1 MDKHILIVFFLLT
14 LSYSCLN
21 QNKNISQTKINHL
34 TSEVLRFTI
43 ENKCFNYSSF
53 AYDSIQNVISVSNNF
68 ILNISESDSI
78 VNLDLKNFLKNSD
91 STFIKSDTF
100 KINNWGNKQVI
111 MSDFNE
117 INSGW
122 DFQYILAKKING
134 TSKIKDIRSFI
145 FSKPYMVNVKD
156 GHEIL
161 FKVMRFF
168 ENPVEFQYVLV
179 LTDKFF
185 NIKKIECLEN
195 GKQIFMPMPPWEY
208 YDNQEQIYP
217 DTTYYDW

>member
-1 MDKHILIVFFLLT
+1 MLT

-68 ILNISESDSI
+68 ILNISEGDSI

-122 DFQYILAKKING
+122 DFQYILAKKLMVHLKL
-134 TSKIKDIRSFI
+134 KI
-145 FSKPYMVNVKD
+145 Y
-156 GHEIL
+156 EAL
-161 FKVMRFF
+161 Y
-168 ENPVEFQYVLV
+168 FQNRIW
-179 LTDKFF
+179 LT
-185 NIKKIECLEN
+185 
-195 GKQIFMPMPPWEY
+195 
-208 YDNQEQIYP
+208 
-217 DTTYYDW
+217 

>member
-1 MDKHILIVFFLLT
+1 
-14 LSYSCLN
+14 
-21 QNKNISQTKINHL
+21 
-34 TSEVLRFTI
+34 
-43 ENKCFNYSSF
+43 
-53 AYDSIQNVISVSNNF
+53 
-68 ILNISESDSI
+68 
-78 VNLDLKNFLKNSD
+78 
-91 STFIKSDTF
+91 
-100 KINNWGNKQVI
+100 
-111 MSDFNE
+111 
-117 INSGW
+117 
-122 DFQYILAKKING
+122 
-134 TSKIKDIRSFI
+134 
-145 FSKPYMVNVKD
+145 MVNVKD